1 MRRPVH
7 PAERSVFDALLEAEI
22 DALPDPWFGWLDEV
36 AVIVE
41 DRVPPALAEEMGLD
55 ADEAEGLL
63 GLHTGVPLTERSV
76 DDLAPL
82 PPEVRLF
89 RVGLLA
95 HTGWSRRRD
104 TPATRARLAE
114 QIRVTLLHELGHH
127 VGMDEEE
134 LDEAGYG

>member
-1 MRRPVH
+1 MPATVH
-7 PAERSVFDALLEAEI
+7 PRERDVFDGLLEEEI
-22 DALPDPWFGWLDEV
+22 EALPAPWTAWLEEV

-41 DRVPPALAEEMGLD
+41 DRVPPAIAEDMGLT

-76 DDLAPL
+76 EDPASL

-89 RVGLLA
+89 RAGLLA
-95 HTGWSRRRD
+95 HAGWSRRRD
-104 TPATRARLAE
+104 SPATRARLAE

-127 VGMDEEE
+127 AGLDEDD